1 MILLPPR
8 STPTYT
14 RFPYTT
20 RYMSL
25 WRLQTLA
32 GDVVR
37 RMKPFDFVLGP
48 TVPITPPRVDEVA
61 TAETYQSANMLA
73 LRNTCIANLLGF
85 CGLTLPA
92 GLDAAG
98 MPVGL
103 QLMAPPEQEELLLA
117 AGLACE
123 REIGRAHV

>member
-1 MILLPPR
+1 MEP
-8 STPTYT
+8 
-14 RFPYTT
+14 
-20 RYMSL
+20 
-25 WRLQTLA
+25 
-32 GDVVR
+32 V
-37 RMKPFDFVLGP
+37 DFVLGP
-48 TVPITPPRVDEVA
+48 TVPITPPRVGEGA
-61 TAETYQSANMLA
+61 TSEAYQSANMLA

-123 REIGRAHV
+123 RVLGTAIERLGPPPLCA